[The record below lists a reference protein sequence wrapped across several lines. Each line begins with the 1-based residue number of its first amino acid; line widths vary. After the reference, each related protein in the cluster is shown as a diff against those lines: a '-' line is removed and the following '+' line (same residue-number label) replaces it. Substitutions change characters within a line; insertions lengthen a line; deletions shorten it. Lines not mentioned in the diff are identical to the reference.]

1 MEGSQ
6 ECSIAQKPSSAVTAH
21 GPTGPC
27 PWISTPQGRNPL
39 RALPLQ
45 PPGEPPCR
53 GGLTRLAEI
62 TAVIMLSS
70 QCITVIAVIN
80 SLNNSKGNDSNNN
93 STDHSTVTT
102 RCSNTTTN
110 SETPSRARE
119 PKRRTRAPQGSRS
132 ALFISITTN

>member
-1 MEGSQ
+1 MPSAWKEARN
-6 ECSIAQKPSSAVTAH
+6 AQLP
-21 GPTGPC
+21 
-27 PWISTPQGRNPL
+27 RNPPL
-39 RALPLQ
+39 LSQHMVPLGSALGYQ
-45 PPGEPPCR
+45 PPKEETPSEPPRR

-80 SLNNSKGNDSNNN
+80 SLNNSKGNYSNNN